1 MNVKSVAIIS
11 LLAVIAAAMVY
22 RVSTATADDKGPPP
36 ASQPSKAIAP
46 EIAKK
51 LVPDEKN
58 RVSLTNDEWK
68 AILTEQQYYVLRDH
82 GTEYSFRNEYF
93 DSKADGV
100 YACRGCGQELFDS
113 KEKYDSG
120 TGWPSFWKP
129 KTEGVIAE
137 STDHDLGYARTEV
150 HCSRCDGHQG
160 HVFKDGPPPTGLR
173 YCINSAALRFMPR

>member
-1 MNVKSVAIIS
+1 MKPALITL
-11 LLAVIAAAMVY
+11 LLAITAAAMVY
-22 RVSTATADDKGPPP
+22 RVSTATAEDQRPPP
-36 ASQPSKAIAP
+36 ASQPSKPIPP

-51 LVPDEKN
+51 LIPDDRN
-58 RVSLTNDEWK
+58 RVALTDDEWK
-68 AILTEQQYYVLRDH
+68 TILTEQQFYVLRKH
-82 GTEYSFRNEYF
+82 GTEYSFRNEYH
-93 DSKADGV
+93 DHKADGS

-129 KTEGVIAE
+129 RSEGVIGE
-137 STDHDLGYARTEV
+137 SVDHDLGYARTEV

-173 YCINSAALRFMPR
+173 YCINSAALKFIPR